1 MAPSPSEPASS
12 TGGATAASLQ
22 EALTML
28 RIRQNDCREL
38 EALYRRFVLPDLA
51 PRAGRDEDLFG
62 LIGTT
67 VGEGLYICDAL
78 RRAFAVPGDLCEFGV
93 AQGATSRLLARE
105 LLADPRGAGRRFW
118 LFDSFEGLPKPSE
131 KDVLIDDIFRLGS
144 MDAYAGTM
152 RCPRE
157 LVESKLAEATLPAE
171 RYRIKAGWVDRTLA
185 EAPLPERVAFAYV
198 DFDFYEPIKVALDW
212 LDPRMPVGATIV
224 VDDYGFFSQG
234 AQTAVDE
241 FVAAQGGRWSLALPV
256 EAAGKFCILAKTA
269 EGARG

>member
-1 MAPSPSEPASS
+1 
-12 TGGATAASLQ
+12 
-22 EALTML
+22 ML

-51 PRAGRDEDLFG
+51 PRSGRDEDLFG

-78 RRAFAVPGDLCEFGV
+78 RRALAVPGDLCEFGV

-105 LLADPRGAGRRFW
+105 LLADPRGAGRRLW

-131 KDVLIDDIFRLGS
+131 KDVLVDDIFRLGS

-157 LVESKLAEATLPAE
+157 LVEAKIAQAGLPTD

-185 EAPLPERVAFAYV
+185 APPLPERVAFAYV
-198 DFDFYEPIKVALDW
+198 DFDFYEPIRVALEW
-212 LDPRMPVGATIV
+212 LDARMPAGGTVV

-241 FVAAQGGRWSLALPV
+241 FVAARGEAWRLAFPV
-256 EAAGKFCILAKTA
+256 EAAGKFCVLTR
-269 EGARG
+269 EGPT